1 MIEANT
7 SYKQNGVPVSIPSG
21 SYGIAPLTV
30 HQYEYPK
37 GHPCHNCPYTLRT
50 SVPSCMFPERRDG
63 GCLWY
68 DLKKQRRPPLPAVY
82 PKNQAA
88 AERIFNFLD
97 EPEIVEKTPK
107 YTVENSNI
115 RGDIR
120 FDHVCEIK
128 PIFTGCSLNSLPG
141 AALM

>member
-88 AERIFNFLD
+88 AEAFLMEHGYTEYD
-97 EPEIVEKTPK
+97 LDQMYFEEIREEAK
-107 YTVENSNI
+107 
-115 RGDIR
+115 
-120 FDHVCEIK
+120 
-128 PIFTGCSLNSLPG
+128 
-141 AALM
+141 

>member
-1 MIEANT
+1 MIAANT

-21 SYGIAPLTV
+21 SYGIAHLTV

-88 AERIFNFLD
+88 AERIFRGQLQIPGKFGLINIGR
-97 EPEIVEKTPK
+97 EPAVHLFRLFI
-107 YTVENSNI
+107 
-115 RGDIR
+115 
-120 FDHVCEIK
+120 
-128 PIFTGCSLNSLPG
+128 
-141 AALM
+141 

>member
-1 MIEANT
+1 MIAANT

-21 SYGIAPLTV
+21 SYGIAHLTV

-68 DLKKQRRPPLPAVY
+68 DLEKQRRPPLPAVF

-88 AERIFNFLD
+88 AERIFAFI
-97 EPEIVEKTPK
+97 EILKDVMKQNGKIVVKSKGAESPQIQHFWKVTI
-107 YTVENSNI
+107 NQNI
-115 RGDIR
+115 CR
-120 FDHVCEIK
+120 
-128 PIFTGCSLNSLPG
+128 T
-141 AALM
+141 

>member
-1 MIEANT
+1 MIAANT

-30 HQYEYPK
+30 HQYESPK

-88 AERIFNFLD
+88 AERIFAFIGVLKD
-97 EPEIVEKTPK
+97 VMKRKGYQE
-107 YTVENSNI
+107 
-115 RGDIR
+115 RR
-120 FDHVCEIK
+120 K
-128 PIFTGCSLNSLPG
+128 PI
-141 AALM
+141 AK

>member
-1 MIEANT
+1 MRTANT
-7 SYKQNGVPVSIPSG
+7 SYKQNGVLVSIPSG
-21 SYGIAPLTV
+21 SYGIAHLTV

-68 DLKKQRRPPLPAVY
+68 DLKKQQRPPLPAVY

-88 AERIFNFLD
+88 AERIFAF
-97 EPEIVEKTPK
+97 VEVLKDVMK
-107 YTVENSNI
+107 RKGYQE
-115 RGDIR
+115 RR
-120 FDHVCEIK
+120 K
-128 PIFTGCSLNSLPG
+128 PI
-141 AALM
+141 AK

>member
-50 SVPSCMFPERRDG
+50 SVPSCMFPER
-63 GCLWY
+63 
-68 DLKKQRRPPLPAVY
+68 PAVY

-88 AERIFNFLD
+88 AERIFAF
-97 EPEIVEKTPK
+97 VEVLKDVMK
-107 YTVENSNI
+107 RKGYQE
-115 RGDIR
+115 RR
-120 FDHVCEIK
+120 K
-128 PIFTGCSLNSLPG
+128 PI
-141 AALM
+141 AK

>member
-1 MIEANT
+1 MIAANT

-21 SYGIAPLTV
+21 SYGIAHLTV

-68 DLKKQRRPPLPAVY
+68 DLKKQRRPPLPALYPFAEGRVCTGHRGGLAVGQQSVRVVY
-82 PKNQAA
+82 LVHHHADGHRVFCQSYLLCAG
-88 AERIFNFLD
+88 
-97 EPEIVEKTPK
+97 T
-107 YTVENSNI
+107 
-115 RGDIR
+115 
-120 FDHVCEIK
+120 
-128 PIFTGCSLNSLPG
+128 
-141 AALM
+141 

>member
-1 MIEANT
+1 MRTANT

-21 SYGIAPLTV
+21 SYGIAHLTV

-68 DLKKQRRPPLPAVY
+68 DLKNSGARRCL
-82 PKNQAA
+82 
-88 AERIFNFLD
+88 RF
-97 EPEIVEKTPK
+97 TPK
-107 YTVENSNI
+107 I
-115 RGDIR
+115 RR
-120 FDHVCEIK
+120 RQSAFLL
-128 PIFTGCSLNSLPG
+128 SLKFSK
-141 AALM
+141 M